1 MRVIWNIVGGVVDL
15 VLEPLFI
22 YRKRNAFHQNWMV
35 KRGAVSKEF
44 KPRMMDSVPDSI
56 E

>member
-1 MRVIWNIVGGVVDL
+1 
-15 VLEPLFI
+15 
-22 YRKRNAFHQNWMV
+22 MV

-44 KPRMMDSVPDSI
+44 RPRMMDSVPDSI